1 MFWLWLSI
9 SILIGYLLGSI
20 PISLI
25 ISKRL
30 FKFDIRNYGSKNM
43 GGTNVGR
50 VMGKKWGALVV
61 VLDAVKTFIPV
72 LVVSLLAKNIKNYE
86 IIVYATGFA
95 SLLGH
100 CYPIFAGFKG
110 GKAVACTYGFI
121 LATNLALFFATALI
135 FFLVLYIK
143 KYVSLG
149 SILSAFFAFVLSL
162 FPPFTDIMNFTTYN
176 LAYSFTLLMV
186 FLFVLYRH
194 RKNVIKILK
203 HEENKVSW
211 L

>member
-1 MFWLWLSI
+1 M
-9 SILIGYLLGSI
+9 GSI
-20 PISLI
+20 PVSLI
-25 ISKRL
+25 VSKKI
-30 FKFDIRNYGSKNM
+30 FKFDIRDYGSKNM

-50 VMGKKWGALVV
+50 VMGKKWGVIVV
-61 VLDAVKTFIPV
+61 FLDAVKTFLPV
-72 LVVSLLAKNIKNYE
+72 LVVSLLAKDIKNYQ

-110 GKAVACTYGFI
+110 GKAVACSYGFI
-121 LATNLALFFATALI
+121 LATNIWLFLTTTII
-135 FFLVLYIK
+135 FFIALYVK

-149 SILSAFFAFVLSL
+149 SIVSVFFAFVLSL
-162 FPPFTDIMNFTTYN
+162 FYPFNTSMNFLPYN
-176 LAYSFTLLMV
+176 LTYSFTLLMV

-194 RKNVIKILK
+194 RKNIVKIIK

>member
-1 MFWLWLSI
+1 MFWLWLII
-9 SILIGYLLGSI
+9 SVIVGYLMGSI
-20 PISLI
+20 PVSLI
-25 ISKRL
+25 VSKKI
-30 FKFDIRNYGSKNM
+30 FKFDIRDYGSKNM

-50 VMGKKWGALVV
+50 VMGKKWGVIVV
-61 VLDAVKTFIPV
+61 FLDAVKTFLPV
-72 LVVSLLAKNIKNYE
+72 LVVSLLAKDIKNYQ

-110 GKAVACTYGFI
+110 GKAVACSYGFI
-121 LATNLALFFATALI
+121 LATNIWLFFVTTLV
-135 FFLVLYIK
+135 FFIVLYVK

-149 SILSAFFAFVLSL
+149 SIVSVFFAFVLSL
-162 FPPFTDIMNFTTYN
+162 FYPFNISMNFLPYN
-176 LAYSFTLLMV
+176 LTYSFTLLMV

-194 RKNVIKILK
+194 RKNIVKIIK

>member
-1 MFWLWLSI
+1 M
-9 SILIGYLLGSI
+9 GSI
-20 PISLI
+20 PVSLI
-25 ISKRL
+25 ISEKI

-50 VMGKKWGALVV
+50 VMGKKWGVIVV
-61 VLDAVKTFIPV
+61 FLDAVKTFLPV
-72 LVVSLLAKNIKNYE
+72 LVISLLAKDIKNYQ

-110 GKAVACTYGFI
+110 GKAVACSYGFI
-121 LATNLALFFATALI
+121 LATNIWLFFITTII
-135 FFLVLYIK
+135 FFIVLYIK

-149 SILSAFFAFVLSL
+149 SILSVFFAFVLSL
-162 FPPFTDIMNFTTYN
+162 FYPFNNSMNFLPYN
-176 LAYSFTLLMV
+176 LTYSFTLLMV

-194 RKNVIKILK
+194 RKNIVKIIK

>member
-1 MFWLWLSI
+1 MFWLWLII
-9 SILIGYLLGSI
+9 SVIVGYLMGSI
-20 PISLI
+20 PVSLI
-25 ISKRL
+25 VSKKI
-30 FKFDIRNYGSKNM
+30 FKFDIRDYGSKNM

-50 VMGKKWGALVV
+50 VMGKKWGVIVV
-61 VLDAVKTFIPV
+61 FLDAVKTFLPV
-72 LVVSLLAKNIKNYE
+72 LVVSLLAKDIKNYQ

-110 GKAVACTYGFI
+110 GKAVACSYGFI
-121 LATNLALFFATALI
+121 LATNIWLFFVTTLV
-135 FFLVLYIK
+135 FFIVLYVK

-149 SILSAFFAFVLSL
+149 SIVSVFFAFVLSL
-162 FPPFTDIMNFTTYN
+162 FYPFNTSMNFLPYN
-176 LAYSFTLLMV
+176 LTYSFTLLMV

-194 RKNVIKILK
+194 RKNIVKIIK

>member
-1 MFWLWLSI
+1 M
-9 SILIGYLLGSI
+9 GSI
-20 PISLI
+20 PVSLI
-25 ISKRL
+25 VSKKI
-30 FKFDIRNYGSKNM
+30 FKFDIRDYGSKNM

-50 VMGKKWGALVV
+50 VMGKKWGVIVV
-61 VLDAVKTFIPV
+61 FLDAVKTFLPV
-72 LVVSLLAKNIKNYE
+72 LVISLLAKDIKNYQ

-110 GKAVACTYGFI
+110 GKAVACSYGFI
-121 LATNLALFFATALI
+121 LATNIWLFFVTTLV
-135 FFLVLYIK
+135 FFIVLYVK

-149 SILSAFFAFVLSL
+149 SIVSVFFAFVLSL
-162 FPPFTDIMNFTTYN
+162 FYPFNISMNFLPYN
-176 LAYSFTLLMV
+176 LTYSFTLLMV

-194 RKNVIKILK
+194 RKNIVKIIK

>member
-1 MFWLWLSI
+1 MFWLWLII
-9 SILIGYLLGSI
+9 SIIVGYLMGSI
-20 PISLI
+20 PVSLI
-25 ISKRL
+25 VSKKL
-30 FKFDIRNYGSKNM
+30 FKFDIRDYGSKNM

-50 VMGKKWGALVV
+50 VMGKKWGVIVV
-61 VLDAVKTFIPV
+61 FLDAVKTFLPV
-72 LVVSLLAKNIKNYE
+72 LVVSLLAKDIKNYQ

-110 GKAVACTYGFI
+110 GKAVACSYGFI
-121 LATNLALFFATALI
+121 LATNIWLFLTTTII
-135 FFLVLYIK
+135 FFIVLYAK

-149 SILSAFFAFVLSL
+149 SILSVFFAFVLSL
-162 FPPFTDIMNFTTYN
+162 FYPFNTSMNFLPYN

-194 RKNVIKILK
+194 RKNIVKILR

>member
-1 MFWLWLSI
+1 M
-9 SILIGYLLGSI
+9 GSI
-20 PISLI
+20 PVSLI
-25 ISKRL
+25 VSKKI
-30 FKFDIRNYGSKNM
+30 FKFDIRDYGSKNM

-50 VMGKKWGALVV
+50 VMGKKWGVIVV
-61 VLDAVKTFIPV
+61 FLDAVKTFLPV
-72 LVVSLLAKNIKNYE
+72 LVVSLLAKDIKNYQ

-110 GKAVACTYGFI
+110 GKAVACSYGFI
-121 LATNLALFFATALI
+121 LATNIWLFFVTTLV
-135 FFLVLYIK
+135 FFIVLYVK

-149 SILSAFFAFVLSL
+149 SIVSVFFAFVLSL
-162 FPPFTDIMNFTTYN
+162 FYPFNTSMNFLPYN
-176 LAYSFTLLMV
+176 LTYSFTLLMV

-194 RKNVIKILK
+194 RKNIVKIIK

>member
-1 MFWLWLSI
+1 M
-9 SILIGYLLGSI
+9 GSI
-20 PISLI
+20 PVSLI
-25 ISKRL
+25 VSKKL
-30 FKFDIRNYGSKNM
+30 FKFDIRDYGSKNM

-50 VMGKKWGALVV
+50 VMGKKWGVIVV
-61 VLDAVKTFIPV
+61 FLDAVKTFLPV
-72 LVVSLLAKNIKNYE
+72 LVVSLLAKDIKNYQ

-110 GKAVACTYGFI
+110 GKAVACSYGFI
-121 LATNLALFFATALI
+121 LATNIWLFLTTTII
-135 FFLVLYIK
+135 FFIVLYAK

-149 SILSAFFAFVLSL
+149 SILSVFFAFVLSL
-162 FPPFTDIMNFTTYN
+162 FYPFNTSMNFLPYN

-194 RKNVIKILK
+194 RKNIVKILR